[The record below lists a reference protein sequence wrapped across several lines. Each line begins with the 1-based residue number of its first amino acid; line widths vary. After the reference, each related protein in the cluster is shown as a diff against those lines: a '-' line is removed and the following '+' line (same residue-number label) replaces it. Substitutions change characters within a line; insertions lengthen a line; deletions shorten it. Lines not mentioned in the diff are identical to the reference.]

1 MPPTVAVG
9 PRGDTSTS
17 WELRSQWVR
26 PNDILS
32 LLLLVGGD
40 VLQQALAQ
48 QSGDKFPTPVVF
60 SFGWVAYAFT
70 ALLSAVGNDR
80 LMPSPAT
87 SSSVILSTKHGYAR
101 TNTSWIVSR
110 ILRDYERLWMP
121 LPVRRK
127 LESMLAAANVA
138 KTGLCIS
145 VFEASKDA
153 TAGVPQRDFYWFSG
167 YAVALLQLGIAIIPW
182 AVFGEWQIFLVTAA
196 GTVLAFT
203 IGSIPQWRR
212 ERWECRRNTKKTF
225 VLSGGNGAQHV
236 LVIQGAGRGLDLED
250 IATSDGK
257 YVSTWKT
264 KSVFGGLTI
273 CWGVLLLT
281 VSGIKDQTWF
291 LLAIGSIGMIHTVIV
306 AGAPRRSEWFGVHLD
321 YRAVFAERKV
331 MAALQSAETAY
342 PGLGRSMLPIFFPG
356 DIREDEIRWWNR
368 ASSNNALPDLDRS
381 KESEKGPLKARTH
394 SELDW

>member
-17 WELRSQWVR
+17 GELRSQWVR

-48 QSGDKFPTPVVF
+48 QTGDKFPTPVVF

-145 VFEASKDA
+145 VFEASKDV
-153 TAGVPQRDFYWFSG
+153 TAGVPQRDFCWFSG
-167 YAVALLQLGIAIIPW
+167 YAVALLQLGIAIIP
-182 AVFGEWQIFLVTAA
+182 
-196 GTVLAFT
+196 
-203 IGSIPQWRR
+203 
-212 ERWECRRNTKKTF
+212 
-225 VLSGGNGAQHV
+225 
-236 LVIQGAGRGLDLED
+236 
-250 IATSDGK
+250 
-257 YVSTWKT
+257 
-264 KSVFGGLTI
+264 
-273 CWGVLLLT
+273 
-281 VSGIKDQTWF
+281 
-291 LLAIGSIGMIHTVIV
+291 
-306 AGAPRRSEWFGVHLD
+306 
-321 YRAVFAERKV
+321 
-331 MAALQSAETAY
+331 
-342 PGLGRSMLPIFFPG
+342 
-356 DIREDEIRWWNR
+356 
-368 ASSNNALPDLDRS
+368 
-381 KESEKGPLKARTH
+381 
-394 SELDW
+394 